1 MRKRFKKLLPEASKY
16 STVGAM
22 GYVVD
27 VSLFNLFS
35 VVGKAVFEVDQPFGA
50 KIAATSIA
58 VLFTYI
64 FNSRWTFK
72 HRNGR
77 PESLSR
83 ILRYALVNVVG
94 LSITILALFVSRN
107 ILGFDSLLA
116 DNISANVVGVGLA
129 MIFRFFA
136 NRKWVFIE
144 RP

>member
-1 MRKRFKKLLPEASKY
+1 MKNLLPEASKY

-27 VSLFNLFS
+27 VTLFNVFALVGRSLFDYD
-35 VVGKAVFEVDQPFGA
+35 EPFLA
-50 KIAATSIA
+50 KIAATTIA
-58 VLFTYI
+58 VLFTYLL
-64 FNSRWTFK
+64 NSRWTFK
-72 HRNGR
+72 KRDGR
-77 PESLSR
+77 PEGLSR
-83 ILRYALVNVVG
+83 VLRYAAVNVIG
-94 LSITILALFVSRN
+94 LSITILSLFVSRN

>member
-1 MRKRFKKLLPEASKY
+1 VRKRFKKLLPEASKY

-35 VVGKAVFEVDQPFGA
+35 VVGKTVFEVDQPFGA
-50 KIAATSIA
+50 KIAATAIA
-58 VLFTYI
+58 VFFTYVL
-64 FNSRWTFK
+64 NSRWTFK

-83 ILRYALVNVVG
+83 IVRYALVNVVG

>member
-1 MRKRFKKLLPEASKY
+1 MKSLLPEASKF

-27 VSLFNLFS
+27 VSLFNLFAI
-35 VVGKAVFEVDQPFGA
+35 VGRTIFDYDEPFVA
-50 KIAATSIA
+50 KISATTIA
-58 VLFTYI
+58 VIFTYVL
-64 FNSRWTFK
+64 NSRWTFRK
-72 HRNGR
+72 RDGR
-77 PESLSR
+77 PEGITR
-83 ILRYALVNVVG
+83 VLRYAGVNVVG

-144 RP
+144 RS

>member
-1 MRKRFKKLLPEASKY
+1 MKNLLPEASKY

-27 VSLFNLFS
+27 VTLFN
-35 VVGKAVFEVDQPFGA
+35 VFALLGRSFFDYDEPFLA
-50 KIAATSIA
+50 KIAATTIA
-58 VLFTYI
+58 VLFTYLL
-64 FNSRWTFK
+64 NSRWTFK
-72 HRNGR
+72 KRDGR
-77 PESLSR
+77 PEGLSLV
-83 ILRYALVNVVG
+83 LRYAAVNVVG
-94 LSITILALFVSRN
+94 LTITILALFVSRN